1 MHRNA
6 VAVTEAAAACGLTIA
21 VVEHPG
27 EGARTAADA
36 AAAIGVEVGQIVK
49 SLVFA
54 VGDPADTTT
63 AKPVVALVCGDD
75 QLDENL
81 LATAAGAAGA
91 WRMDAKAVRDATGY
105 PVGGIPPL
113 GHVAEMRTFADTRL
127 RRYVTGW
134 AAAGTP
140 SHVFEVAIEDLV
152 SATNATWADLSSPV
166 DPPGRAG
173 NAGADATPA
182 VQPLTTAS
190 NALASTTAAKT
201 PLAPPTRDAPLAV
214 THPRATG
221 RDVLGTIP
229 LSARPARLSAL
240 PSVTARTVAFAV
252 ILLGGLIGGLL
263 TYAVRKVM
271 SGKAS
276 GMSIGLWTVV
286 GSVGTAFGTGIL
298 AILALRAMGEWRSLN
313 RAETLTTVLGND

>member
-6 VAVTEAAAACGLTIA
+6 LAVTEAAAARGLTIS

-27 EGARTAADA
+27 EGARTAAEA

-54 VGDPADTTT
+54 MGDAAEKDRSE
-63 AKPVVALVCGDD
+63 PVMALVCGDD
-75 QLDENL
+75 QLDTRL
-81 LATAAGAAGA
+81 LAKAAGVSSA

-113 GHVAEMRTFADTRL
+113 GHVTKMRTFADTRL
-127 RRYVTGW
+127 RRFVTVW

-140 SHVFEVAIEDLV
+140 SHVFEVAVEDLM

-166 DPPGRAG
+166 GPAS
-173 NAGADATPA
+173 NAAANSTPA
-182 VQPLTTAS
+182 VRPVTTTS
-190 NALASTTAAKT
+190 NAPASTTDAST
-201 PLAPPTRDAPLAV
+201 PLAPPTPDAPLAV

-240 PSVTARTVAFAV
+240 PSVTARAVAFAV
-252 ILLGGLIGGLL
+252 IVLGGLIGGLL

-271 SGKAS
+271 SGKTS
-276 GMSIGLWTVV
+276 GTSIGVWTVA
-286 GSVGTAFGTGIL
+286 GAVGTAFGTGIL

-313 RAETLTTVLGND
+313 QAETLTTILGND

>member
-1 MHRNA
+1 MRARDLSWGAMHRNA
-6 VAVTEAAAACGLTIA
+6 LAVTEAAAARGLTIA
-21 VVEHPG
+21 VVEHSG
-27 EGARTAADA
+27 EGTRTAADA
-36 AAAIGVEVGQIVK
+36 AAAIGVDVGQIVK

-54 VGDPADTTT
+54 VGDPADKST
-63 AKPVVALVCGDD
+63 ARPVVAFVCGDD
-75 QLDENL
+75 QLDEHL
-81 LATAAGAAGA
+81 LAIAAGAAGA

-127 RRYVTGW
+127 RRYVTAW

-152 SATNATWADLSSPV
+152 SATDATWANLSTPV
-166 DPPGRAG
+166 DPRRNVPAG
-173 NAGADATPA
+173 E
-182 VQPLTTAS
+182 S
-190 NALASTTAAKT
+190 S
-201 PLAPPTRDAPLAV
+201 APPAPSAKDAPLAV

-240 PSVTARTVAFAV
+240 PSVTARAVAFAV

-286 GSVGTAFGTGIL
+286 GAVGTAFGTGVL

-313 RAETLTTVLGND
+313 QAETLTTVLGND

>member
-6 VAVTEAAAACGLTIA
+6 LAVTEAAAARGLTIS
-21 VVEHPG
+21 VIEHPG

-49 SLVFA
+49 SLIFA
-54 VGDPADTTT
+54 VGDPAEKDRGE
-63 AKPVVALVCGDD
+63 PVVALVCGDD
-75 QLDENL
+75 QLDAHL
-81 LATAAGAAGA
+81 LAKATGAVGA

-105 PVGGIPPL
+105 PVGGIPPI
-113 GHVAEMRTFADTRL
+113 GHATKMRTFADTRL
-127 RRYVTGW
+127 RRFVTGW

-140 SHVFEVAIEDLV
+140 SHVFEVPVEDLI

-166 DPPGRAG
+166 GS
-173 NAGADATPA
+173 T
-182 VQPLTTAS
+182 S
-190 NALASTTAAKT
+190 NAADTAAST
-201 PLAPPTRDAPLAV
+201 PLRPPPPDAPLAV
-214 THPRATG
+214 THPQATG

-240 PSVTARTVAFAV
+240 PSVTARAVAFAV
-252 ILLGGLIGGLL
+252 IVLGGLIGGLL

-271 SGKAS
+271 SGRTS
-276 GMSIGLWTVV
+276 GTSIGMWTVA

-313 RAETLTTVLGND
+313 QAETLTTVLGND

>member
-6 VAVTEAAAACGLTIA
+6 LAVTEAAAACGLTIA

-54 VGDPADTTT
+54 VGDPADKTT

-75 QLDENL
+75 QLDEHL
-81 LATAAGAAGA
+81 LATAAGATGA

-113 GHVAEMRTFADTRL
+113 GHVTEMRTFADTRL

-152 SATNATWADLSSPV
+152 SATNATWADLSSP
-166 DPPGRAG
+166 
-173 NAGADATPA
+173 
-182 VQPLTTAS
+182 
-190 NALASTTAAKT
+190 AA
-201 PLAPPTRDAPLAV
+201 PTRDAPLAV

-240 PSVTARTVAFAV
+240 PSVTARAVAFAV

>member
-6 VAVTEAAAACGLTIA
+6 LAVTQAAAARGLTIS
-21 VVEHPG
+21 VVEYPG
-27 EGARTAADA
+27 EGARTAVDA
-36 AAAIGVEVGQIVK
+36 ANVIGVEVGQIIK

-54 VGDPADTTT
+54 VGDPANK
-63 AKPVVALVCGDD
+63 AAGEPVVALVCGDD
-75 QLDENL
+75 QLDESR

-91 WRMDAKAVRDATGY
+91 WRMEAKAVREASGY

-113 GHVAEMRTFADTRL
+113 GHATEMRTFADVRL
-127 RRYVTGW
+127 QRFTTGW

-140 SHVFEVAIEDLV
+140 SHVFEVAVNDLV
-152 SATNATWADLSSPV
+152 AATRATWADLSSHRDPV
-166 DPPGRAG
+166 E
-173 NAGADATPA
+173 
-182 VQPLTTAS
+182 
-190 NALASTTAAKT
+190 
-201 PLAPPTRDAPLAV
+201 APLAV
-214 THPRATG
+214 THPRPAG
-221 RDVLGTIP
+221 RDALGTIP

-240 PSVTARTVAFAV
+240 PSVTARAVAFST

-271 SGKAS
+271 SGKTT

-298 AILALRAMGEWRSLN
+298 AILGLRAMGEWRSLN
-313 RAETLTTVLGND
+313 KAESLDTVLGNE